1 MNAFSVAARAH
12 HRVVGKIALV
22 LIILLY
28 GLVCLLFHRPAW
40 GLVLM
45 IPIGVIL
52 AAIWLPVLL
61 DHRGIRYEVDAHGV
75 SLCRGG
81 KQYKRIEAGRIKSVE
96 QRGRTV
102 IVRPKGLVGQPI
114 FLHPESE
121 AGSMVLAIQECL
133 LNEES

>member
-1 MNAFSVAARAH
+1 MNVFSVAARAH
-12 HRVVGKIALV
+12 HRVVGKIVLV
-22 LIILLY
+22 LVVLMY
-28 GLVCLLFHRPAW
+28 GLVCLLFHKP
-40 GLVLM
+40 VLM

-61 DHRGIRYEVDAHGV
+61 DHRSIRYQVDAHGV